1 MLECFLNLPDKKE
14 LPFALDLQL
23 IATGQHNGQLL
34 WQQRIAH
41 PMQYP
46 ERQFGQIRLLTYL
59 PPPNAQWKIC
69 VPTQQLCNLT
79 QWYHQA
85 LSHCRLHRVLKNNND
100 ASTSSQHPSSG

>member
-1 MLECFLNLPDKKE
+1 
-14 LPFALDLQL
+14 
-23 IATGQHNGQLL
+23 LL

-69 VPTQQLCNLT
+69 VSTQQLCNLT